1 MAIEQTRPR
10 IRSGQSIHEVTLQKR
25 EDGQY
30 YDVERVWTQDGLPPD
45 VEPALAEPQNTN
57 GYVPDWL
64 RHGIIDATGYE
75 LTRCQ
80 HGVVWNLH
88 IISNLLDDGYYEP
101 GTIDEDI
108 TSALEDQLAAFL
120 RDAGLRAP
128 HFKPA
133 ADTNPL
139 VLDVCDAL
147 RRVLDWRQAV
157 KRKDAVA
164 AARAAYLVATFIG
177 RMWIDAL
184 RPDVQRYWNRPNVQG
199 SRTNSSNRRDR
210 VKRVLAEARN
220 IWQKDPSLSPRSVAK
235 NLARNPQLGG
245 FHGIYR
251 ILLDNKAR

>member
-1 MAIEQTRPR
+1 MATEQTRPR

-30 YDVERVWTQDGLPPD
+30 YDVERVWTQALLPPD

-133 ADTNPL
+133 ADTDPL

-164 AARAAYLVATFIG
+164 DVEHVRTVILRCRKGDT
-177 RMWIDAL
+177 DAS
-184 RPDVQRYWNRPNVQG
+184 PDVI
-199 SRTNSSNRRDR
+199 RR
-210 VKRVLAEARN
+210 EARMSN
-220 IWQKDPSLSPRSVAK
+220 QGLRRLLRQLEGQGEYKGHRRP
-235 NLARNPQLGG
+235 ARRREDRPGG
-245 FHGIYR
+245 NCDG
-251 ILLDNKAR
+251 A